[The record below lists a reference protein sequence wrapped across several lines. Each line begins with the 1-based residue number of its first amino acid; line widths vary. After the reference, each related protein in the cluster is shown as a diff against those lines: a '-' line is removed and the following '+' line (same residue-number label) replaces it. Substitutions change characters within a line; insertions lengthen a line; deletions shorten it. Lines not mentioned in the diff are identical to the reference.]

1 MCIVQCVY
9 ASMSMGAL
17 CTARVVCMSAWL
29 CEQQCSEL
37 EFVFSLCRR
46 FFVLSELH
54 LSLFS

>member
-1 MCIVQCVY
+1 VQCVY